1 MQDEDGNHKLPAEE
15 VATIKQE
22 LVGLMIVSP
31 PNIQTQLGEAISVIA
46 DSDFWKRWDTL
57 IPDLVS
63 RISPDNFKVTNGV
76 LEVAHSIFVRWRP
89 LFQSNELYEEINH
102 VVEHFGEAFIRLLGV
117 SHILLHAR

>member
-22 LVGLMIVSP
+22 LVGLMILSP

-57 IPDLVS
+57 IQV
-63 RISPDNFKVTNGV
+63 RGV
-76 LEVAHSIFVRWRP
+76 PGTTIRWMC
-89 LFQSNELYEEINH
+89 
-102 VVEHFGEAFIRLLGV
+102 
-117 SHILLHAR
+117 